1 MRWFLIHLSTLL
13 LLTSSCYNHIMK
25 RFIVFLIMCL
35 ASVNFCIASDFASVV
50 LPSSYIRKNDGVM
63 LYSKN
68 LEEVF
73 GEKLVNVFALEKNF
87 NAPRLITLKNI
98 LTTNPQLNSMISR
111 EEKVVIV
118 SKICGANK
126 VISINVKYE
135 LCGLNRNITT
145 PFAENSIIRDSNSI
159 RISTRVEVY
168 DTITDRC
175 AWTNTYYKS
184 FNFDNINSKD
194 ISLIENYYTRLAD
207 VVLLEIKSNSNVR
220 SIEHKKTVKPEKPKQ
235 EKIKKDKPKKQPVS
249 KPVVKPVSQVKE
261 TPKIKPQLELKENAG
276 EGVNNFNKVNKVKSA
291 PKTEKKPASKPVPA
305 VKKEK
310 PAVKPVKQKV
320 EQKPIKKEKIEKK
333 PVKEKTKLKLWDS
346 LKNNIQVD
354 VKPSTPQKEYKPE
367 EVESI
372 PMNIQPAHTNMHIKR
387 RMNSR
392 NFSPKYNYSVND
404 I

>member
-1 MRWFLIHLSTLL
+1 
-13 LLTSSCYNHIMK
+13 
-25 RFIVFLIMCL
+25 MCL
-35 ASVNFCIASDFASVV
+35 ASVNFCIASDFSSVV

-87 NAPRLITLKNI
+87 NAPKLTTLKNI

-145 PFAENSIIRDSNSI
+145 PFAENSIIRDNNSI
-159 RISTRVEVY
+159 KISTRVEVY

-220 SIEHKKTVKPEKPKQ
+220 SIEQKKTVKSEQQKN
-235 EKIKKDKPKKQPVS
+235 EKIKKEKPKKQPIF

-276 EGVNNFNKVNKVKSA
+276 EGVNNFNKVNKGKSA
-291 PKTEKKPASKPVPA
+291 PKTEKKSASKPVP
-305 VKKEK
+305 V
-310 PAVKPVKQKV
+310 V
-320 EQKPIKKEKIEKK
+320 KKEKIEKK

-354 VKPSTPQKEYKPE
+354 VKPSTSQKEYKPE